1 VSRVARL
8 PDPPSVADLRAT
20 GIRDD
25 EIRIVGT
32 EELWWRVHR
41 TQGRHVLAWNAFR
54 RYGPILRFDP
64 HAPPARGH
72 ADGGVWYGA
81 STPDAALAES
91 FQSDRTIDRAREA
104 PYLTGLRFTRP
115 LRLIEMAADAAGAWA
130 TRSGGTYALSTGPH
144 SITQRWA
151 RRIVEAF
158 PDLDGLRYNS
168 RFAGSACIVL
178 FASAAC

>member
-1 VSRVARL
+1 VSRAARL

-41 TQGRHVLAWNAFR
+41 TQGRHMLAWNTFR

-64 HAPPARGH
+64 HPPPAREH

-91 FQSDRTIDRAREA
+91 FQSDRTVRCHRTFQCDRQH
-104 PYLTGLRFTRP
+104 F
-115 LRLIEMAADAAGAWA
+115 
-130 TRSGGTYALSTGPH
+130 
-144 SITQRWA
+144 
-151 RRIVEAF
+151 
-158 PDLDGLRYNS
+158 S
-168 RFAGSACIVL
+168 RHFSSACGRFSETRRLGGV
-178 FASAAC
+178 